1 MYTVG
6 KWERFDDSGESLSK
20 KLTSAAASSTE
31 ESGAVCAADA
41 LVSDSRWTALDDSHH
56 LNDDEERSWDD
67 GNLPFRKVQ
76 SMRATTNRK
85 IQIVDALR
93 QRRLSNSSLDR
104 EPGKS
109 LSQFKNEDELT
120 RKFKVERDW
129 QVYVKM
135 DKRVPGT
142 KYVIVVMHLDECT
155 HVYIV
160 VMHLDE
166 CTHVYTLYSTCV
178 CPVYLVKLVQAV
190 SVCTCTSSLYN
201 AQKEKVVGTNYS
213 TVYPI

>member
-1 MYTVG
+1 MHAQYQACTFISWFDQCWSSLQSSFYVFYPLDCYFPG
-6 KWERFDDSGESLSK
+6 TWEKFDDSGESLAK
-20 KLTSAAASSTE
+20 KLSTAAASSTE

-41 LVSDSRWTALDDSHH
+41 LVSDSRWTALEDSHH
-56 LNDDEERSWDD
+56 FHDEEERSWDD

-104 EPGKS
+104 EPSKNM
-109 LSQFKNEDELT
+109 SQFKNEDELT

-142 KYVIVVMHLDECT
+142 KYVFAWS
-155 HVYIV
+155 HV
-160 VMHLDE
+160 H
-166 CTHVYTLYSTCV
+166 CR
-178 CPVYLVKLVQAV
+178 
-190 SVCTCTSSLYN
+190 
-201 AQKEKVVGTNYS
+201 
-213 TVYPI
+213 